1 MEGLAQAL
9 ERAVDFHRRGDL
21 AAAEG
26 LYLQLLD
33 VPADHCD
40 VLHMLGVLRYQQK
53 RFPEARSLLDAALR
67 TRPKFPPALLCY
79 GLVLDALERH
89 EEAVAS
95 YDKALV
101 LHPNFPEALYNR
113 GIALR
118 KLKRFVE
125 ALASFER
132 ALEIKP
138 DDVDALNN
146 RGFTLQE
153 LRRPVEALASYDRA
167 LALRPDHA
175 GALYNRAAVLSD
187 LHRPAEALASYD
199 RVLALRPDYVEAL
212 NNRGLVLLDLH
223 RPAEALASFE
233 RAVAIRPDHAS
244 ALNNRGNT
252 LQDLQR
258 PAEALASYDQLLT
271 VRPDHAEALYNR
283 GVVLRDLHRLAEA
296 LASFDRVLSIN
307 PDHVDAL
314 NNRGVVLRDLNRPLE
329 ALASYDR
336 ALSIDPDNAETHSN
350 RSCLRLLLG
359 DFDRGWEEFE
369 WRWRVRDFA
378 RWRRGFAE
386 PLWHGDEPLEGR
398 TILLH
403 AEQGF
408 GDAIQLIRYVALVA
422 AKGAR
427 VVLEVPPPLKELCA
441 RIAGAALVI
450 GAGEE
455 LPGFDCHCPLL
466 SLPLAFK
473 TRLDT
478 IPKTV
483 PYVWP
488 GEQRVMEWKHRLP
501 ESGLRR
507 IGIAWA
513 GNPKFKGDHTRSI
526 GLAQLS
532 PLLSAPGIEFL
543 GLQKD
548 LREGDREILRNNP
561 HVTYAGDAIGDFD
574 DTAAIMSSADLVI
587 SSDTSVAHLAGAMGK
602 PVWVLLQSVADW
614 RWLLDR
620 ADSPWYPTARLFR
633 QPEAGDWHSVIR
645 RVEEELLRV

>member
-1 MEGLAQAL
+1 MGDLAQAL
-9 ERAVDFHRRGDL
+9 ERAVEFHRRGNL

-33 VPADHCD
+33 VQADRCD
-40 VLHMLGVLRYQQK
+40 VLQMLGLLRYQQK

-67 TRPKFPPALLCY
+67 MRPNFLPALLSC

-95 YDKALV
+95 YDKALT
-101 LHPNFPEALYNR
+101 LHPKYAEALYNR
-113 GIALR
+113 GMALR

-138 DDVDALNN
+138 DDVDALNG
-146 RGFTLQE
+146 RGFTLQD
-153 LRRPVEALASYDRA
+153 LRRPLEALASYDRA
-167 LALRPDHA
+167 LAIRPDHA
-175 GALYNRAAVLSD
+175 GALYSRASVLRD

-199 RVLALRPDYVEAL
+199 RVLAIRPDYVEAL

-223 RPAEALASFE
+223 RPAEALASFD
-233 RAVAIRPDHAS
+233 RALAIRPDHAS

-258 PAEALASYDQLLT
+258 PAEALASYDKLLT
-271 VRPDHAEALYNR
+271 IRPDHAEAVYNR

-296 LASFDRVLSIN
+296 LASFDKALSIN

-314 NNRGVVLRDLNRPLE
+314 NNRGVVLRDLNRPVE

-359 DFDRGWEEFE
+359 DLDRGWEEFE

-408 GDAIQLIRYVALVA
+408 GDAIQLARYVPLVA

-427 VVLEVPPPLKELCA
+427 VVLEVPPPLKDMCA
-441 RIAGAALVI
+441 RIAGAGLVI
-450 GAGEE
+450 GRGET
-455 LPGFDCHCPLL
+455 LPAFDCHCPLL

-478 IPKTV
+478 IPATV
-483 PYVWP
+483 PYLSVS
-488 GEQRVMEWKHRLP
+488 EERVDKWKRQLP
-501 ESGLRR
+501 ETGMRR

-513 GNPKFKGDHTRSI
+513 GNSKFKGDQTRSI
-526 GLAQLS
+526 GLVQLS
-532 PLLSAPGIEFL
+532 PLLSVPGIEFL

-548 LREGDREILRNNP
+548 LREGDRDILRHNS
-561 HVTYAGDAIGDFD
+561 HVKYVGDAIEDFD

-602 PVWVLLQSVADW
+602 PVWVLLQFVADW

-633 QPEAGDWHSVIR
+633 QPKAGDWPSVIR
-645 RVEEELLRV
+645 RVREELLRV